1 MDDEIKQKEDQEYE
15 YDSKSLEMYEFN
27 FRK

>member
-15 YDSKSLEMYEFN
+15 YDSKSSERYEFN
-27 FRK
+27 FIK

>member
-1 MDDEIKQKEDQEYE
+1 MDDEIKQKENQEYK
-15 YDSKSLEMYEFN
+15 YDSKSLERYEFN